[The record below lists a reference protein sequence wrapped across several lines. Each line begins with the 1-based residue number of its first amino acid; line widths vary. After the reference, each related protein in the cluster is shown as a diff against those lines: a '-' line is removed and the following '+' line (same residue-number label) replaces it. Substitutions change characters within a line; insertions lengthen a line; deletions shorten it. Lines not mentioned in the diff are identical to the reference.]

1 MTLER
6 FLPLPEAS
14 ARWKISEP
22 HLRALLQS
30 GKIRGGILS
39 NGEIVVNAQD
49 AQARVPK
56 EELPEYRKHT
66 HLKGRPIWINE
77 ASRQYK
83 ISPPTLTRWTK
94 AGIVRRLSTD
104 GYRVYV
110 NEQDVAYCADI
121 YHQRGK
127 QGRKLFNPDGTL
139 HKPKTDHLAQQ

>member
-56 EELPEYRKHT
+56 EELPEYKKHA
-66 HLKGRPIWINE
+66 HLRGKEIWL
-77 ASRQYK
+77 YK
-83 ISPPTLTRWTK
+83 AAKDYHIPHQTITRWVK
-94 AGIVRRLSTD
+94 VGIIGRLYDD

-110 NEQDVAYCADI
+110 NEQDIAYCADI
-121 YHQRGK
+121 YHQHGK
-127 QGRKLFNPDGTL
+127 QGRKLFNPDGTPY
-139 HKPKTDHLAQQ
+139 KPKTG